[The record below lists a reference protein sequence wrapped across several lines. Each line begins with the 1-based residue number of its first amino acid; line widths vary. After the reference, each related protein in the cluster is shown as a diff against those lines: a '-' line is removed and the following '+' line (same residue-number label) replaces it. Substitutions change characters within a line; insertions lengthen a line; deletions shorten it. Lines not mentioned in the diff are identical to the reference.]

1 MAPCGSGQ
9 PHAFRGIPS
18 DDLKPPQRAGPGSKS
33 TAPDLPPL
41 GGVVGRVAQADYEQ
55 SRTGVL
61 AGGYLRIDEAPIEYL
76 QTGNDK
82 TKLGYLRTSN
92 HPADELANSGAEV
105 RAAQLLGFDSG
116 ASVYPSH
123 PRKVHISVDSKHSA
137 SRTDIRR
144 PEQMRRAKRPAA
156 AEPGR

>member
-1 MAPCGSGQ
+1 
-9 PHAFRGIPS
+9 
-18 DDLKPPQRAGPGSKS
+18 
-33 TAPDLPPL
+33 
-41 GGVVGRVAQADYEQ
+41 VAQADYEQ

-105 RAAQLLGFDSG
+105 RAAQLLVFDSG
-116 ASVYPSH
+116 ASDYPSH

-137 SRTDIRR
+137 SRVHAQIQTRSR
-144 PEQMRRAKRPAA
+144 PPVEALWFSQQSPNLLNCEVRVSQLDLLIQPLD
-156 AEPGR
+156 P